1 MGIELLI
8 AGAFVGAISGFF
20 GIGGGT
26 ILVPILL
33 YLGFDIK
40 EAIGISV
47 VQMVFSSLF
56 GSYLNY
62 KKGTL
67 KIGSTIFFGLGG
79 FLGALL
85 SGYIVHHLSSLTLTL
100 LFLAI
105 ILFAI
110 YRFFNASHES
120 EQTPIEN
127 RVLFLLIGAMIG
139 MFATSLGL
147 GGAVLLTPIM
157 VGFLH
162 YDIKTAVST
171 GLFFVVFSSISG
183 LISLSTYGY
192 VNFSSGIMIG
202 VASLLGVY
210 LGIQLAH
217 KTEAKKHKNMILGL
231 NFIILALIINK
242 LIQQGF

>member
-1 MGIELLI
+1 MMVELLV
-8 AGAFVGAISGFF
+8 AGVVVGAISGFF
-20 GIGGGT
+20 GVGGGT

-67 KIGSTIFFGLGG
+67 KISSTIFFGFGG
-79 FLGALL
+79 FLGGL
-85 SGYIVHHLSSLTLTL
+85 SSGFIVHHLSSKSLTWM
-100 LFLAI
+100 FLGV

-110 YRFFNASHES
+110 YRFFNAPHES
-120 EQTPIEN
+120 HQKPIEN
-127 RVLFLLIGAMIG
+127 RVLFLAIGIMIG
-139 MFATSLGL
+139 MFATSIGI
-147 GGAVLLTPIM
+147 GGALLLTPIM

-162 YDIKTAVST
+162 YNVKSAVSAA
-171 GLFFVVFSSISG
+171 LFFVVFSSISG
-183 LISLSTYGY
+183 LLSLSSYGY
-192 VNFSSGIMIG
+192 IDYEHGVLIGISSLIG
-202 VASLLGVY
+202 VY
-210 LGIQLAH
+210 FGIHMAH

-231 NFIILALIINK
+231 NFIILALIVNK
-242 LIQQGF
+242 LV